1 MKTENNK
8 ITISSAVCRTDSF
21 KEKVD
26 KVNTHL
32 EEICSGKDVK
42 KKTLWPFF
50 MDGVQLPQG

>member
-32 EEICSGKDVK
+32 EEICSEKDV
-42 KKTLWPFF
+42 
-50 MDGVQLPQG
+50 

>member
-8 ITISSAVCRTDSF
+8 ITISSAFCRTDSF

-32 EEICSGKDVK
+32 EEICSEKDV
-42 KKTLWPFF
+42 
-50 MDGVQLPQG
+50 